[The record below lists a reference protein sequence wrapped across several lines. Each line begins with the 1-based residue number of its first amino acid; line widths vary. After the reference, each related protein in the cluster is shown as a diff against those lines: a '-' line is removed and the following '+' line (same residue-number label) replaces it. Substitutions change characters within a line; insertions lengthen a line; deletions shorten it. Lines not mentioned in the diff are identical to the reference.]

1 MSPINLLEV
10 FEVVF
15 YLLVIHASQSE
26 QPGRFIH
33 GHTIQLP
40 ERAIL
45 LNVV

>member
-15 YLLVIHASQSE
+15 YLLAIHASQLV

-33 GHTIQLP
+33 GYTIHLLQ
-40 ERAIL
+40 RAIL
-45 LNVV
+45 LSVV